1 MLWTKS
7 NDFTIDGSPMLGTA
21 EEQELSFSDLDSSDS
36 GRDEAGYM
44 HREVVREK
52 VATWPI
58 AYSCLTDNEYKYTI
72 GLFAGKATFQF
83 THPKA
88 GSSTETET
96 TTCYCS
102 KYGIAWHNAKTKQWK
117 NLKFNII
124 EC

>member
-1 MLWTKS
+1 MPLAS
-7 NDFTIDGSPMLGTA
+7 ISRMVSAARRLMF
-21 EEQELSFSDLDSSDS
+21 DLL
-36 GRDEAGYM
+36 
-44 HREVVREK
+44 REK
-52 VATWPI
+52 VSTWPI
-58 AYSCLTDNEYKYTI
+58 AYSCLTDDEYKYII

>member
-1 MLWTKS
+1 MTLTPL
-7 NDFTIDGSPMLGTA
+7 FQIDGQPLYAPDAGVEPSYA
-21 EEQELSFSDLDSSDS
+21 DLDSSDS
-36 GRDEAGYM
+36 GRDASGVM

-52 VATWPI
+52 VATWPFFY
-58 AYSCLTDNEYKYTI
+58 AALTDKEYAYLV
-72 GLFAGKATFQF
+72 GLFAGKATFAF

-102 KYGIAWHNAKTKQWK
+102 NYSIAWRSARDGTWR

-124 EC
+124 QC

>member
-1 MLWTKS
+1 MTLTPL
-7 NDFTIDGSPMLGTA
+7 FQIDGKPLYAPDADVTPSYA
-21 EEQELSFSDLDSSDS
+21 DLDSSDS
-36 GRDEAGYM
+36 GRDASGVM

-52 VATWPI
+52 VATWPF
-58 AYSCLTDNEYKYTI
+58 AYAALTDAEYAYLV
-72 GLFAGKATFQF
+72 GLFAGKATFAF

-88 GSSTETET
+88 GSSRETVT

-102 KYGIAWHNAKTKQWK
+102 NYSIAWRSARDGTWH

>member
-1 MLWTKS
+1 MTLTAL
-7 NDFTIDGSPMLGTA
+7 FQIDGQPMYAPDCGI
-21 EEQELSFSDLDSSDS
+21 EPSYSDLDSSDS

-58 AYSCLTDNEYKYTI
+58 VYSSLTDEEYAYTI
-72 GLFAGKATFQF
+72 ALFAGKSRFQF
-83 THPKA
+83 THPA
-88 GSSTETET
+88 PGSSTATVT
-96 TTCYCS
+96 TDCYCS
-102 KYGIAWHNAKTKQWK
+102 KYGIAWHSAAQKRWK

>member
-1 MLWTKS
+1 MTLTPL
-7 NDFTIDGSPMLGTA
+7 FQIDGQPLYAPDAGVEPSYA
-21 EEQELSFSDLDSSDS
+21 DLDSSDS
-36 GRDEAGYM
+36 GRDASGVM

-52 VATWPI
+52 VATWPFSY
-58 AYSCLTDNEYKYTI
+58 ATLTDKEYAYLV
-72 GLFAGKATFQF
+72 GLFAGKATFAF

-102 KYGIAWHNAKTKQWK
+102 NYSIAWRSARDGTWR

-124 EC
+124 QC

>member
-1 MLWTKS
+1 MEALQNFWDSLTSQLAYLGSLGVNMLP
-7 NDFTIDGSPMLGTA
+7 GV
-21 EEQELSFSDLDSSDS
+21 Q
-36 GRDEAGYM
+36 
-44 HREVVREK
+44 
-52 VATWPI
+52 
-58 AYSCLTDNEYKYTI
+58 YTI

>member
-36 GRDEAGYM
+36 GRDEAGFM

-52 VATWPI
+52 VGTWNFQYPI
-58 AYSCLTDNEYKYTI
+58 LDKEDYHYLRTLLQGKPS
-72 GLFAGKATFQF
+72 FAFGYLDEDGTR
-83 THPKA
+83 HI
-88 GSSTETET
+88 T
-96 TTCYCS
+96 TAYCS
-102 KYGIAWHNAKTKQWK
+102 KYGIVVKNRRTGTFK

>member
-7 NDFTIDGSPMLGTA
+7 NDFTIDGFPMLGTA

-58 AYSCLTDNEYKYTI
+58 VYSCLTDDEYKYTI

>member
-1 MLWTKS
+1 MTLT
-7 NDFTIDGSPMLGTA
+7 NLFQIDGKSLYAPDCDI
-21 EEQELSFSDLDSSDS
+21 EPSYSDLDSSDS
-36 GRDEAGYM
+36 GRDEA
-44 HREVVREK
+44 
-52 VATWPI
+52 
-58 AYSCLTDNEYKYTI
+58 

>member
-1 MLWTKS
+1 MTLT
-7 NDFTIDGSPMLGTA
+7 NLFQIDGKSLYAPDCDIEPSYSGLG
-21 EEQELSFSDLDSSDS
+21 SSDS
-36 GRDEAGYM
+36 GRDEAGYV
-44 HREVVREK
+44 RGGGVREGG
-52 VATWPI
+52 AGW
-58 AYSCLTDNEYKYTI
+58 AGAERCLTDDEYKYTI

-88 GSSTETET
+88 GSSTEIET

>member
-1 MLWTKS
+1 MTLTPL
-7 NDFTIDGSPMLGTA
+7 FQIDGQPLYAPDAGVEPSYA
-21 EEQELSFSDLDSSDS
+21 DLDSSDS
-36 GRDEAGYM
+36 GRDASGVM

-52 VATWPI
+52 VATWPFSY
-58 AYSCLTDNEYKYTI
+58 AVLTDKEYAYLV
-72 GLFAGKATFQF
+72 GLFAGKATFAF

-102 KYGIAWHNAKTKQWK
+102 NYSIAWRSARDGTWR

-124 EC
+124 QC